1 MSSARPMTFPNVLVT
16 AHPAFLT
23 HEALDAIATTT
34 LRHLSD
40 LEAGRPCP
48 NAL

>member
-1 MSSARPMTFPNVLVT
+1 VVRRNPAGQ
-16 AHPAFLT
+16 AHQAFLT
-23 HEALDAIATTT
+23 HEALDAIAATT
-34 LRHLSD
+34 LRNLAD